1 MAFSRNLIQYF
12 LNKYI
17 YIPKS
22 DSFYES
28 LSLTWES
35 VIEVIVGKENIVIFI
50 NSFMRR
56 LVEKKKLYKFIV

>member
-1 MAFSRNLIQYF
+1 MAFLRNLIQYF

-35 VIEVIVGKENIVIFI
+35 VIEVIVGKENTVLSCSTYSSIII
-50 NSFMRR
+50 
-56 LVEKKKLYKFIV
+56 KI

>member
-35 VIEVIVGKENIVIFI
+35 VIEVIVGKENTVLSCSTYSSIII
-50 NSFMRR
+50 
-56 LVEKKKLYKFIV
+56 KI